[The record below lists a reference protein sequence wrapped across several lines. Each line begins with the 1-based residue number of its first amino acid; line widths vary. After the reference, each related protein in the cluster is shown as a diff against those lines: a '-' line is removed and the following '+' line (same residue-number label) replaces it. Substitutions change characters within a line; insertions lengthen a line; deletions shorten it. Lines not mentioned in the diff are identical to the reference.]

1 VTDGTGRGT
10 LDAVVWISGALA
22 VGSALL
28 AVAHAGVR
36 IPVLSALGPGGSE
49 PVVPAAIA
57 FTVATCLHGAVA
69 YGVARRRGWAWPLGV
84 LVAAVTLIG
93 AAVPFRGVGSVIGIA
108 LAGTELGLLLT
119 GRIRRAILRPAS

>member
-1 VTDGTGRGT
+1 MTDGTGRGT

>member
-1 VTDGTGRGT
+1 MNDGTGGGT